1 MFLRE
6 LHVEH
11 LRAIRSA
18 TVRFDASTTLIGE
31 NDSGKGS
38 LLRALELM
46 LGSDGVPALDPTD
59 FHHPR
64 GADGPDAMPRIALTF
79 EEREPGEWSS
89 AWHALLLQHLPPSP
103 PPHRVIVQATGV
115 PTTGVGFEP
124 AD

>member
-38 LLRALELM
+38 LLRALDLM
-46 LGSDGVPALDPTD
+46 LGSDGSVRLNPTD

-64 GADGPDAMPRIALTF
+64 GSDPPNALPRITLAF
-79 EEREPGEWSS
+79 EEREPGE
-89 AWHALLLQHLPPSP
+89 AAPAPG
-103 PPHRVIVQATGV
+103 TG
-115 PTTGVGFEP
+115 
-124 AD
+124 AA